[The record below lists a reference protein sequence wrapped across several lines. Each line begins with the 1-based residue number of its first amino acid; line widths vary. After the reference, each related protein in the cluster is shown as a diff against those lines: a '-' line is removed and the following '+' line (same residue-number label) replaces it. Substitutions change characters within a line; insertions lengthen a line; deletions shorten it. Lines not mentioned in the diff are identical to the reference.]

1 MRARLLTVPVAAV
14 LVLTP
19 LSCAGPG
26 QAAAEDA
33 AVPLSQEAPEASP
46 VTDEVDASH
55 VLATGTLSD
64 ASGEPVSGVPVTA
77 YAWPAET
84 PGEEGTEIELTELGT
99 ATTDAIGTYRI
110 AADYSILDPLSAYAV
125 QSDIGLEP
133 VAVNVEIVAGVPDS
147 MAGWSFSLWV
157 APNLGSA
164 YVHRES
170 LAPGASPTVTEP
182 TFHLE
187 LYP

>member
-1 MRARLLTVPVAAV
+1 MRARLLTVPVVAL

-33 AVPLSQEAPEASP
+33 AVPLSQGTPDASP

-64 ASGEPVSGVPVTA
+64 ASGEPVSHVRVTA

-84 PGEEGTEIELTELGT
+84 PGEESTEIDLTELGS
-99 ATTDAIGTYRI
+99 ATTDAAGTYRI

-133 VAVNVEIVAGVPDS
+133 VAVNVDIVAGGPDGV
-147 MAGWSFSLWV
+147 ATWSFPVWV
-157 APNLGSA
+157 APDLGSA
-164 YVHRES
+164 HVTRED
-170 LAPGASPTVTEP
+170 LGPGASPTVTEP